1 MTDTA
6 PALQTKTT
14 SSTVR
19 WVDQVEGFDQIS
31 VPETD
36 GVVWE
41 RKLQPRVAHWLNQM
55 PPSKLP
61 SARMVLKPADI
72 ETCVADV
79 FARLGHDPSEAL
91 DWFAKD
97 INRMANAVSA
107 LVDTSW
113 LRLRLDPVSNNACA
127 RFHIDFV
134 TARLICTYR
143 GPGTEFG
150 IGNATEPPMQ
160 IDSVPTGMP
169 ILLKGKLWPQSQP
182 VSLQHRSPPIA
193 GTGVTRLLMVLEAVD
208 ASEIGQSPY
217 DEIYEPQPS

>member
-6 PALQTKTT
+6 IALQTETT
-14 SSTVR
+14 SSIVR
-19 WVDQVEGFDQIS
+19 WVEQLEDLRQIS
-31 VPETD
+31 APETD
-36 GVVWE
+36 AVVWQRE
-41 RKLQPRVAHWLNQM
+41 LPLGVSRWLNQM
-55 PPSKLP
+55 QPGRLP

-72 ETCVADV
+72 ETCLADV
-79 FARLGHDPSEAL
+79 FARLGHDPSEELNWLAS
-91 DWFAKD
+91 D
-97 INRMANAVSA
+97 IRRMGQVVSA
-107 LVDTSW
+107 LTKTSW

-150 IGNATEPPMQ
+150 ESDGAAPPSE
-160 IDSVPTGMP
+160 IETVPTGMP
-169 ILLKGKLWPQSQP
+169 ILLKGKLWPQSRP

-193 GTGVTRLLMVLEAVD
+193 GTGTTRLLMVLEGVD

-217 DEIYEPQPS
+217 DEIYDPKAG